1 MSFTGMHLGG
11 HTIMFGSQ
19 MCQIDLTMGVPGSVS
34 VCRSPQAISAGSVDI
49 SVRRNT
55 FSQTYGQFRYAVPVI
70 TGISPSKGPT
80 DGGTLVSIIGTDL
93 NIGNTERTEITVAA
107 RPCTSVRCVCVCVCV
122 CVCARV
128 CPSVCVCVHACMCP
142 CMRACV
148 HAYVHVHVCVVYL
161 CVYVCR

>member
-34 VCRSPQAISAGSVDI
+34 VCRSPQVISAGSVDI

-70 TGISPSKGPT
+70 TGISPSRGPT

-107 RPCTSVRCVCVCVCV
+107 RPCTSVRCVCVCVYV
-122 CVCARV
+122 CV
-128 CPSVCVCVHACMCP
+128 

-148 HAYVHVHVCVVYL
+148 SVRVCVCACVHVSMHTCMCMCVLCICVCM
-161 CVYVCR
+161 CVDKVQ